1 MLKAKTPPKITVQY
15 EGEDSNVNLLELV
28 GLVLASATI
37 SRVIFGV
44 SLMTAIRQWWHY
56 IW

>member
-1 MLKAKTPPKITVQY
+1 MLKAKAPPKITVQY
-15 EGEDSNVNLLELV
+15 EGEDSGVDLLEMV

-37 SRVIFGV
+37 SRVVFGV
-44 SLMTAIRQWWHY
+44 SLVTAIKQWWHY

>member
-1 MLKAKTPPKITVQY
+1 MLKAKAPPKITVQY
-15 EGEDSNVNLLELV
+15 EGEDSSVNLLELV

-44 SLMTAIRQWWHY
+44 SLVTAIKQWWHY

>member
-15 EGEDSNVNLLELV
+15 EGEDVSVSLLELA
-28 GLVLASATI
+28 GLILASATI

-44 SLMTAIRQWWHY
+44 SLVAAIRQWWHY

>member
-1 MLKAKTPPKITVQY
+1 MIKAKTPPKITVQY
-15 EGEDSNVNLLELV
+15 EGEDSSVNLLELV
-28 GLVLASATI
+28 GLILASATI

-44 SLMTAIRQWWHY
+44 SLVTAIRQWWHY

>member
-1 MLKAKTPPKITVQY
+1 MIKAKTPPKITVQY
-15 EGEDSNVNLLELV
+15 EGEETSVNLLELV

-44 SLMTAIRQWWHY
+44 SLVTAVRQWWHY